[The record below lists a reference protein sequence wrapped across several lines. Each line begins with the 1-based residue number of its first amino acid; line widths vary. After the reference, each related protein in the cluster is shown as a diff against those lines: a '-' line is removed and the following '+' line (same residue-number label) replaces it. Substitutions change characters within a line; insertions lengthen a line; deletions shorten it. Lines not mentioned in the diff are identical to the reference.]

1 MAIILASQSPRRRE
15 LLRQIGL
22 EDFLVI
28 PAKGEEKMTDDLT
41 PAQLVEELSRQKAE
55 EVAAQ
60 RGPEDII
67 IGADT
72 VVALE
77 HQVLGKPGT
86 PERAAEMLRRLSGR
100 EHQVYTG
107 VTVIKGDKTITAH
120 EMTNVYF
127 RKMTEEEIQWYVST
141 GEPLDKAGAYGI
153 QGRGARFIP
162 RIEGDY
168 ANVVGLP
175 VCRLAAML
183 GELD

>member
-22 EDFLVI
+22 EEFQVI
-28 PAKGEEKMTDDLT
+28 PAEGEETLWAELN
-41 PAQLVEELSRQKAE
+41 PGSLVEKLSQQKAG
-55 EVAAQ
+55 EVAK
-60 RGPEDII
+60 RCGPEDIV

-72 VVALE
+72 VVALG
-77 HQVLGKPGT
+77 HQVLGKPGS
-86 PERAAEMLRRLSGR
+86 PEKAREMLRALSGR

-107 VTVIKGDKTITAH
+107 VTVIKGDQQLVAH
-120 EMTNVYF
+120 EVTNVFF
-127 RKMTEEEIQWYVST
+127 RKMTEEEIEWYVST

-153 QGRGARFIP
+153 QGKGARFIH

-175 VCRLAAML
+175 VCRLVTML
-183 GELD
+183 GALD